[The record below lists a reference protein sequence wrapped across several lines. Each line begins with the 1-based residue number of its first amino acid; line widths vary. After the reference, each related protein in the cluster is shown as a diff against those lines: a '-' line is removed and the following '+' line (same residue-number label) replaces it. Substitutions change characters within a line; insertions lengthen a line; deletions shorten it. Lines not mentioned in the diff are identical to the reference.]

1 MSLGRVLR
9 SLKALASLL
18 TSLPLGPSSLE
29 DAARA
34 FHLVPL
40 VGLLEGV
47 LVASV
52 LELSARLNL
61 NPLLSGALF
70 ALAHVAVTGGL
81 HLDGFS
87 DYSDVVG
94 ARARGDRA
102 ASILKDPR
110 RGSFAVTA
118 VALNLLLTTAMAAQL
133 RELSEARGAGGGVA
147 LPLVTL
153 CYVLSAESLYL
164 TLLYSETEPYDGM
177 AKPFSIEAK
186 RRGLKSNAAALA
198 GTVLPLQAWLSLRVG
213 LLGALIAVASALCLM
228 LASAMLVARDS
239 ASRLGYSNG
248 DVAGFSYELT
258 RLLTLGASVAV
269 AGLCWTL

>member
-1 MSLGRVLR
+1 MGGALR

-52 LELSARLNL
+52 LELSARLSL

-94 ARARGDRA
+94 ARARGERA
-102 ASILKDPR
+102 VSILKDPH

-118 VALNLLLTTAMAAQL
+118 VALNLLLTTAAAAQL
-133 RELSEARGAGGGVA
+133 RELSGACGAGGSTTI
-147 LPLVTL
+147 PLVAL

-164 TLLYSETEPYDGM
+164 TLLYSGTEPYEGM

-186 RRGLKSNAAALA
+186 RRGLKINAVVLA
-198 GTVLPLQAWLSLRVG
+198 GAVLPLLAYLSLRTG
-213 LLGALIAVASALCLM
+213 LLGALLAAASALCLM
-228 LASAMLVARDS
+228 LVSVMLVIRDS
-239 ASRLGYSNG
+239 TSRLGYSNG

-258 RLLTLGASVAV
+258 RLLTLGASLAV
-269 AGLCWTL
+269 AGLC